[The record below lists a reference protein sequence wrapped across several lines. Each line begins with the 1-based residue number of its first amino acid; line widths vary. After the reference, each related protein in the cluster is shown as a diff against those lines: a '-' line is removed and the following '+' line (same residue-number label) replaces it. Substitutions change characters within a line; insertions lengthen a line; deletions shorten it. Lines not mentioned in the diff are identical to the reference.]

1 MLFTILI
8 VSCTSWNILY
18 FLYSRQCIFLTFV
31 LIYIYQLMVYVNLT
45 FLYFVIALE
54 VLTCSMLHSNFSGKI
69 TLLVN
74 FERIDPFIFF
84 CFRVDPDNNNST
96 DLFILLTYLD
106 RIHFFLLHRDRPFT
120 FGLVSWTF
128 LAISMNL
135 FCSFIHNIEY
145 IVYPTALF
153 LLCCSPWCNFLVN
166 W

>member
-1 MLFTILI
+1 
-8 VSCTSWNILY
+8 
-18 FLYSRQCIFLTFV
+18 
-31 LIYIYQLMVYVNLT
+31 MVYVNLT

-106 RIHFFLLHRDRPFT
+106 RIHFCLLHRDSPFT
-120 FGLVSWTF
+120 FGLVS
-128 LAISMNL
+128 
-135 FCSFIHNIEY
+135 
-145 IVYPTALF
+145 
-153 LLCCSPWCNFLVN
+153 
-166 W
+166 